1 MAKIQK
7 TQRQSVYLKQGIFIL
22 LILGALYLLIINP
35 FLKEGRSLLDEELE
49 KRLKDVKRF
58 IRESGTMPSKE
69 YFLKLESENKELEE
83 SFLRFKNF
91 IDAKVSNVSLEDS
104 AEVGL
109 YFTER
114 LHELAKRIGGLSNEK
129 GIKVPEN
136 LGFSESLPKETLV
149 PILLRQLEMVEL
161 ACDTLLKEGTDEI
174 SSLKPLKPIDHI
186 DPKTGKLFLKEVPV
200 QIGLRC
206 NTPAF
211 VKFLIKLRE
220 SSPVIAVTEMH
231 VKSDE
236 EAGVIEANLIFSSFM
251 FEG

>member
-1 MAKIQK
+1 MLKVQK
-7 TQRQSVYLKQGIFIL
+7 QNVFLKQGIFIL
-22 LILGALYLLIINP
+22 LSLGALYFLIIAP

-49 KRLKDVKRF
+49 KKIKDVKRF

-69 YFLKLESENKELEE
+69 YFFELESENKELEAQ
-83 SFLRFKNF
+83 FLTFKGL
-91 IDAKVSNVSLEDS
+91 IDAKVGNMPEGS
-104 AEVGL
+104 AEAGL

-114 LHELAKRIGGLSNEK
+114 LHELAKRIGGVSSEK

-136 LGFSESLPKETLV
+136 LGFSESLPKEALV
-149 PILLRQLEMVEL
+149 PVLLRQLEMVEL
-161 ACDTLLKEGTDEI
+161 ACNTLLFEGTDEI
-174 SSLKPLKPIDHI
+174 SSLKPLKPIDRI
-186 DPKTGKLFLKEVPV
+186 DPKTGKLFLKEVSV

-206 NTPAF
+206 NNSTF

-220 SSPVIAVTEMH
+220 SSPMIAVTEMH

-236 EAGVIEANLIFSSFM
+236 EAGLIEASLVLSSFM

>member
-1 MAKIQK
+1 MMAKVQTK
-7 TQRQSVYLKQGIFIL
+7 NVFLKQGIFIL
-22 LILGALYLLIINP
+22 LILGALYFLVINP

-58 IRESGTMPSKE
+58 IRESGTIPSKE
-69 YFLKLESENKELEE
+69 YFFKLDTENKKLEEE
-83 SFLRFKNF
+83 FLKFKNF
-91 IDAKVSNVSLEDS
+91 IYAEVSNMPEDS
-104 AEVGL
+104 AEAGL

-114 LHELAKRIGGLSNEK
+114 LHELSKRIGGLSSEK

-136 LGFSESLPKETLV
+136 LGFSESLPKEALV

-161 ACDTLLKEGTDEI
+161 ACDTLLTEGTDAV

-206 NTPAF
+206 NTSVF
-211 VKFLIKLRE
+211 IKFLIKLRE

-236 EAGVIEANLIFSSFM
+236 EAGLIETNLILSSFM